1 MTLRKALLFIVML
14 FASAFG
20 TAMAQSP
27 GYAPVSPPQ
36 PTESGGKIEV
46 IEFFW
51 YGCPHCY
58 HLESSVNAWLKTIPP
73 DVVFKRVPAYP
84 SESWGELARM
94 FYTIEAMGLLPQ
106 LHGKI
111 FDAIHKDGLNLAN
124 KKIREEWLHKNGVEP
139 GKYNEVAKSFTVAT
153 NMQRARQM
161 TMNFKVDSVPRVVV
175 NGKYYTSGELAG
187 TPERIFPVVDE
198 LIAKVRGEN
207 GKAAPAAQPPKNA
220 PAKKK

>member
-1 MTLRKALLFIVML
+1 MTLRKALLLIVML
-14 FASAFG
+14 LASTFG

-27 GYAPVSPPQ
+27 GYAPLSPPQ
-36 PTESGGKIEV
+36 PTEAGGKIEV

-58 HLESSVNAWLKTIPP
+58 HLEPSVNAWLKTIPP

-106 LHGKI
+106 LHEKI
-111 FDAIHKDGLNLAN
+111 FDAIHKDGVNLAN
-124 KKIREEWLHKNGVEP
+124 AKLREKWLANNGVDP
-139 GKYNEVAKSFTVAT
+139 AKYEQMSKSFTVST
-153 NMQRARQM
+153 NLQRARQM
-161 TMNFKVDSVPRVVV
+161 TMNYKVDSVPRVVV

-187 TPERIFPVVDE
+187 SPERIFAVVDQ
-198 LIAKVRGEN
+198 LVAKIRGEN
-207 GKAAPAAQPPKNA
+207 GKPALSAPPPKNA
-220 PAKKK
+220 QPAKK